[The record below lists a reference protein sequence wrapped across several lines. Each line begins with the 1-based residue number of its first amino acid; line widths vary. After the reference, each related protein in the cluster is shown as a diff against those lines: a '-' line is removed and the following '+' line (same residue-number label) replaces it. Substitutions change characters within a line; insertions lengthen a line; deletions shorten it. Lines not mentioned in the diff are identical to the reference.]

1 MDGPGY
7 APANGGGRR
16 EQQMG
21 EGDNRAAIDRYL
33 KAFESKDM
41 TILDEVYADDAVQ
54 EWPQSGERIVGKA
67 NIRAINENYPGLPA
81 ATTRRISGSG
91 DLWTVETTLDY
102 GGEVYNA
109 VSVLEFRGG
118 KIVRETDYFASPFP
132 PPEWRAQWVQ
142 RS

>member
-1 MDGPGY
+1 
-7 APANGGGRR
+7 
-16 EQQMG
+16 MG

-41 TILDEVYADDAVQ
+41 AILDEVYADDAVQ
-54 EWPQSGERIVGKA
+54 EWPQSGEHIVGKA

-109 VSVLEFRGG
+109 VSVLEFRDG
-118 KIVRETDYFASPFP
+118 KIARQTDYFASPFP
-132 PPEWRAQWVQ
+132 PPQWRAQWVQ